1 MLHVV
6 SLLLSARAVL
16 GLTVAALARGLGA
29 MATSDRR
36 KSQLMM
42 RYRVLFQLMTV
53 GAVVGGIYYNAY
65 KSYYKAPTPAADA
78 APEVDNR
85 VFLQSASRF
94 DLPPGEG
101 QQDGSNAAPEA
112 AGAKDKELR

>member
-1 MLHVV
+1 
-6 SLLLSARAVL
+6 
-16 GLTVAALARGLGA
+16 

-65 KSYYKAPTPAADA
+65 KSYYKAPTPASAEV

-85 VFLQSASRF
+85 VYLKSAGRF
-94 DLPPGEG
+94 DLPPGEEQ
-101 QQDGSNAAPEA
+101 QQDGAP
-112 AGAKDKELR
+112 AKDKELR